1 MSGRDTRYAHVPRTK
16 NSDLIAIHMRFR
28 RQDVD
33 AARRIAKERA
43 MPYQHVLRG
52 WVADRAELE
61 HARKREKMRG

>member
-1 MSGRDTRYAHVPRTK
+1 MK
-16 NSDLIAIHMRFR
+16 NPDLVAIHMRFR

-52 WVADRAELE
+52 WVTDRAELE
-61 HARKREKMRG
+61 HTRKKEKTRG